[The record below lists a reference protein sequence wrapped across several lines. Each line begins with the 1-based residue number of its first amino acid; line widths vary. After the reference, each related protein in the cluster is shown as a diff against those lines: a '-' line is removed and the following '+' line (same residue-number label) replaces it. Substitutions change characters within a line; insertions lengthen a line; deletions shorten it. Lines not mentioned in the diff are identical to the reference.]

1 MCLFLFKVNLFAQ
14 QMDVLIPQQ
23 LKVNIR
29 FSPFYQAFSAMDRR
43 G

>member
-14 QMDVLIPQQ
+14 QMDVFTPQQ
-23 LKVNIR
+23 FKVNIR
-29 FSPFYQAFSAMDRR
+29 FRPFYQAFSAMDKR